1 MATFLDICL
10 RLPNLG
16 TMLFIVVFL
25 LAIPAYLYMNGDI
38 DSFKYYFPFLVMLAV
53 TLTEAGK
60 PHSFQKLYPMEPDD
74 VASFLSINLINCLA
88 MVGLLLQC
96 VSAALKFKSIAL
108 GVSLGVITFAI
119 TFPIAQQLLPY
130 FIREGD
136 VFFQNVSV
144 DGQRLKYPGNWHKYF
159 LGFSF
164 IIFLLGL
171 EYILILGASQQIF
184 GSGNKSTAVVNS
196 LNLN

>member
-1 MATFLDICL
+1 MATFLDICS

-16 TMLFIVVFL
+16 TMLFIVIFVVT
-25 LAIPAYLYMNGDI
+25 IPAYLYMKGDV

-60 PHSFQKLYPMEPDD
+60 PHSFQKLYPMEPED
-74 VASFLSINLINCLA
+74 VSSFLSINLINGLA

-96 VSAALKFKSIAL
+96 VTAAMKFKSVTL
-108 GVSLGVITFAI
+108 GVTLGVITFAV

-144 DGQRLKYPGNWHKYF
+144 DGQHLKYPGNWHKYF

-171 EYILILGASQQIF
+171 EYILIIGASQQIF
-184 GSGNKSTAVVNS
+184 GSGSKSTAVANS

>member
-16 TMLFIVVFL
+16 TMLFIVVFVI
-25 LAIPAYLYMNGDI
+25 AIPAYLYANGDI
-38 DSFKYYFPFLVMLAV
+38 DSFKYYFPFLVMLAI

-74 VASFLSINLINCLA
+74 VSSFLSINLINALA
-88 MVGLLLQC
+88 MIGLLLQC
-96 VSAALKFKSIAL
+96 VTAAIQFKSVTL
-108 GVSLGVITFAI
+108 GVTLGVITFAI
-119 TFPIAQQLLPY
+119 TFPIAQQVLPY

-144 DGQRLKYPGNWHKYF
+144 DGQRLRYPGNWHKYF

-171 EYILILGASQQIF
+171 EYILIIGASQQIF
-184 GSGNKSTAVVNS
+184 GSGSKSNTVVNS

>member
-16 TMLFIVVFL
+16 TMLFIIVFVV
-25 LAIPAYLYMNGDI
+25 AIPSYLYMKDDI

-74 VASFLSINLINCLA
+74 VSSFLSVNLINGLA

-96 VSAALKFKSIAL
+96 VAAALKFKSLTL
-108 GVSLGVITFAI
+108 GVTLGVITFAI

-144 DGQRLKYPGNWHKYF
+144 DGQSLKYPGNWHKYF

-171 EYILILGASQQIF
+171 EYILIIGASQQIF
-184 GSGNKSTAVVNS
+184 GSSGKSNAVVNS